1 MQHHGSL
8 PVTSSSSLAASAQP
22 VLQPIFQNLDRAF
35 VELTLAK
42 AVGHHN
48 AGQPALTLSAVR
60 SLQDAN
66 VTEARPCVMLGL
78 LSVASGAPAEG
89 LAWFDR
95 ALALEPTSLDALNG
109 RATALSEMRADAE
122 ANLAF
127 AAAFAAGCNEA
138 TAYYNHGNVL
148 RRLGDTD
155 AAIVAYDEALR
166 LQPAYPE
173 ALCAGGQILRDAGR
187 YDEALRFFHEALRL
201 KPNYLD
207 AIIECANLL
216 DAVSHGEEAL
226 TILDAGLAAYPGNP
240 DLLNNRGV
248 ILFHLQRYP
257 EALGSLDQALM
268 VEPNYAAAHLNKGEV
283 KIRQGL
289 FTQALRDIERALA
302 LRPNYIQALCAKGI
316 AEKLMG
322 RFDEAAASFEAALHL
337 SPNDPYAL
345 TNRGELRLLRGDM
358 EQGWV
363 DYNARWFTRGHEA
376 PLLAWP
382 VPQWT
387 PEMPPGHVLVF
398 VDQAS
403 GDVIQFARYLNVLRA
418 AGNKVT
424 LVCRTRLHRLLRPL
438 TEGMIVLDHVPETGD
453 YTAQIPL
460 TNLPYACRT
469 TEATIPPT
477 PYLFAEM
484 ALVEEWRRKIG
495 PDGFKIGLCWRG
507 SQDRRADPKR
517 SVPLESLAA
526 LASIPN
532 VRLFSLQMAENLG
545 ADAATIQRMRIENLA
560 DALDRGP
567 DGFVDTAAAM
577 ANMDLIV
584 SCDTSI
590 GHLAGALGLP
600 TCLLLQFVPEWRF
613 MIGRDDSPWYPSI
626 RLLRQAELDKW
637 DRPVE
642 QLIGVVKACMG
653 EG

>member
-1 MQHHGSL
+1 M
-8 PVTSSSSLAASAQP
+8 
-22 VLQPIFQNLDRAF
+22 
-35 VELTLAK
+35 TLAK
-42 AVGHHN
+42 AIGHHN
-48 AGQPALTLSAVR
+48 AGQPALVLSAVR
-60 SLQDAN
+60 SLQDAA
-66 VTEARPCVMLGL
+66 VTEARPCTVLGL
-78 LSVASGAPAEG
+78 LCVAAGAPAEG
-89 LAWFDR
+89 LTWLDR
-95 ALALEPTSLDALNG
+95 ALAIEPVNLDALNG
-109 RATALSEMRADAE
+109 RATALSEMKADAD
-122 ANLAF
+122 AHLAF
-127 AAAFAAGCNEA
+127 LAAFAAGCNEA
-138 TAYYNHGNVL
+138 SAYYNHGNVL
-148 RRLGDTD
+148 RRLGDMD

-187 YDEALRFFHEALRL
+187 FDEALRFFHEALRL
-201 KPNYLD
+201 RPNYLD

-216 DAVSHGEEAL
+216 DAVNHADEAL
-226 TILDAGLAAYPGNP
+226 SILDAGLAAYPGNP
-240 DLLNNRGV
+240 HLLNNRGV

-289 FTQALRDIERALA
+289 FTQALRDIERAMA

-316 AEKLMG
+316 AEKLTG
-322 RFDEAAASFEAALHL
+322 RLDEAAATFEAALHI

-363 DYNARWFTRGHEA
+363 DYNARWHTRGHEA
-376 PLLAWP
+376 PLLSWS

-387 PEMPPGHVLVF
+387 PDMPAGHVLVF

-418 AGNKVT
+418 TNSKVT
-424 LVCRTRLHRLLRPL
+424 LVCRARLHRLLQPL
-438 TEGMIVLDHVPETGD
+438 TEGMTVLDHVPEEGD

-469 TEATIPPT
+469 TDATIPPA
-477 PYLFAEM
+477 PYLFAEA
-484 ALVEEWRRKIG
+484 ALVEQWRDKIG
-495 PDGFKIGLCWRG
+495 AHGFKIGLCWRG

-517 SVPLESLAA
+517 SVPLAALAPLAA
-526 LASIPN
+526 LPN
-532 VRLFSLQMAENLG
+532 VRLFSLQMAESIG
-545 ADAATIQRMRIENLA
+545 TDAETMRSLRIENLA
-560 DALDRGP
+560 EDLDRGP

-577 ANMDLIV
+577 SNMDLIV

-590 GHLAGALGLP
+590 AHLAGALGLP
-600 TCLLLQFVPEWRF
+600 TCLMLQFVPEWRF
-613 MIGRDDSPWYPSI
+613 MIGRDDSPWYPSM

-642 QLIGVVKACMG
+642 DLIGVVKACMG